1 MDCNT
6 PGFPV
11 HFLELAQTH
20 VHWISDSIQPSHP
33 LLSPFPLAFNLSQH
47 QSLFQWVSSLHQVAK
62 YGSFSFSI
70 SPFSKCSALISF
82 RNDWFDLL
90 AVQGTLM
97 SLLQHHRLKAS
108 VLQCSSFFMV
118 QLSQLYKTTG
128 KTIALTIWILG
139 LPLVAQLVKNPPT
152 MQDTWIQFLDLEDP
166 LEEVTATHSNI
177 LAWRIPWMEE
187 PGGLQSMG
195 LQRVR
200 HNWAISLSLFKIIVD
215 GDCSHEIKRHLLLGR
230 KAMTSLESVFKSI
243 NSSALSFLHS
253 PTLTSIHYHRK
264 NHSID

>member
-82 RNDWFDLL
+82 RIDWFDLL
-90 AVQGTLM
+90 AVQGTLK

-177 LAWRIPWMEE
+177 LAWRIPWTFTFIWTMVVKVMYLLCNMLSRFLIAFI
-187 PGGLQSMG
+187 PRSKCILISWLQS
-195 LQRVR
+195 
-200 HNWAISLSLFKIIVD
+200 LSAVILELKKIV
-215 GDCSHEIKRHLLLGR
+215 CH
-230 KAMTSLESVFKSI
+230 
-243 NSSALSFLHS
+243 SFLCFPFYLPESDGTRCHD
-253 PTLTSIHYHRK
+253 LIF
-264 NHSID
+264 